1 MLPADLV
8 RRDRLA
14 ETVCH
19 GEQMEIWADEL
30 RQELAAHLR
39 SPRDYEEVPDLADAL
54 KTAIRHVFEG
64 AFSHPEILG
73 IPGGDEPRRT
83 R

>member
-1 MLPADLV
+1 MQPGDLV

-14 ETVCH
+14 DTVCH
-19 GEQMEIWADEL
+19 GAQMEIWVDEL

-39 SPRDYEEVPDLADAL
+39 SPRDYEEVLDLADAL
-54 KTAIRHVFEG
+54 KTAIRHVVEG

-73 IPGGDEPRRT
+73 IPGGHDPRRT

>member
-1 MLPADLV
+1 MRPADLV

-14 ETVCH
+14 DTVCH
-19 GEQMEIWADEL
+19 GAQMEIWADEL

-73 IPGGDEPRRT
+73 IPRGHDPRRT